1 MEYKLKK
8 ALDSDRYIHTKGVQ
22 ETARKMARCF
32 GEDEEKAALAGLLHD
47 CAKCLSL
54 NKMNKV
60 VKDYPVDD
68 IMKES
73 KSLLH
78 AAAGRCLAE
87 SVYGVTDPEVLSAIR
102 WHTTGKAGMSR
113 LDKIVYLADIN
124 EPNRKPFTG
133 IEELRAL
140 CMKDLDAAMHYAL
153 LMSLRHVSEQ
163 GKTLHPDTLDA
174 LSEYEDVQ
182 KLIEIYGGKKH
193 ED

>member
-1 MEYKLKK
+1 M
-8 ALDSDRYIHTKGVQ
+8 
-22 ETARKMARCF
+22 
-32 GEDEEKAALAGLLHD
+32 
-47 CAKCLSL
+47 
-54 NKMNKV
+54 
-60 VKDYPVDD
+60 
-68 IMKES
+68 
-73 KSLLH
+73 
-78 AAAGRCLAE
+78 
-87 SVYGVTDPEVLSAIR
+87 TDPEVLSAIR

-113 LDKIVYLADIN
+113 LDKIVYLADII

-153 LMSLRHVSEQ
+153 LMSRRHVSEQ

-174 LSEYEDVQ
+174 LSEYEDVE